1 MPTSKVNRRPMGVS
15 LLPSRTLWST
25 QVDILRPRRSAWRG
39 TLLPD
44 ILPYDSSRPASF
56 PDNGRTLTD
65 DAFDFFMRVL
75 TNGKVNGDNVGPHA
89 ICYSSFLM

>member
-1 MPTSKVNRRPMGVS
+1 MPTSEVNRRPMGVF

-25 QVDILRPRRSAWRG
+25 QVDILRPSEARG
-39 TLLPD
+39 ATLLPD
-44 ILPYDSSRPASF
+44 ILPYDSSRPRSF

-75 TNGKVNGDNVGPHA
+75 TNGKVKGTT
-89 ICYSSFLM
+89 